1 MEAVLEINNKRAEL
15 LAPAGSFECLKTAL
29 YFGADAVYVAGK
41 TFGLRAFANNFSDD
55 ELKEATEYTHER
67 GCKIYVTVNALVHN
81 SQFEDL
87 KGYLKTLSV
96 IGVDGVIVSDPGVIQ
111 LIKEEGIGL
120 SIHLSTQSSTFNY
133 KSAAFWH
140 SLGVKRIVLSR
151 ELTLDE
157 IKGIIDNKPESLEIE
172 VFVHGAMCV
181 AHSGR
186 CLLSYA
192 LTGRSGNK
200 GECAQP
206 CRWEYYL
213 HEKGYE
219 GQYFQI
225 TEDERGTYILN
236 SKDLMMIEHIDKL
249 IEAGIDSFKIEGRM
263 KSPYYVASVVSSY
276 RRAMDDY
283 YSSEGDY
290 VFDQSLKDEL
300 IKSASRQF
308 STGFF
313 FGKPEQD
320 LEKTLSGDREYTFVG
335 IVINDAENGEVLV
348 EQRNKFCVGD
358 RLEILS
364 PTIHDKYIDVEYI
377 RNDDGEEQ
385 DSAPH
390 PQQHIHINSD
400 LPLKTGDILR
410 KIR

>member
-1 MEAVLEINNKRAEL
+1 MGAVLEIRDRHAEL

-55 ELKEATEYTHER
+55 ELAEAVSYVHDR
-67 GCKIYVTVNALVHN
+67 GRRIYVTVNALVHN
-81 SQFEDL
+81 SQLDDL
-87 KGYLKTLSV
+87 KGYLKSLSAM
-96 IGVDGVIVSDPGVIQ
+96 GADGVIVSDPGVIQ
-111 LIKEEGIGL
+111 IIKEEGIDL
-120 SIHLSTQSSTFNY
+120 TLHLSTQNSTFNH
-133 KSAAFWH
+133 KSAAFWFG
-140 SLGVKRIVLSR
+140 LGVKRIVLSR
-151 ELTLDE
+151 ELTLEE
-157 IKGIIDNKPESLEIE
+157 IKEIIEHKPESLEIE

-206 CRWEYYL
+206 CRWEYFL

-219 GQYFQI
+219 GQYFHI
-225 TEDERGTYILN
+225 SEDERGTYILN
-236 SKDLMMIEHIDKL
+236 SKDLMMIEYMDKL

-263 KSPYYVASVVSSY
+263 KSPYYVASVVSAY
-276 RRAMDDY
+276 RRAIDDY
-283 YSSEGDY
+283 YAADGEY
-290 VFDQSLKDEL
+290 AFDQRLKDEL

-320 LEKTLSGDREYTFVG
+320 LEKTLSGEREYTFAG
-335 IVINDAENGEVLV
+335 IVAEDAENGEVLI

-364 PTIHDKYIDVEYI
+364 PTMQDEYIDVDFI
-377 RNDDGEEQ
+377 RNEDGEFQ

-390 PQQHIHINSD
+390 PQQHIFINSS
-400 LPLKTGDILR
+400 LPLKAGDILR
-410 KIR
+410 KQR